1 MEKLLFCRVGWM
13 NYYQGNL
20 EEDPISGGGWYV
32 DRYGYGHEIF
42 NFLPDEE
49 GNLYGFVQV
58 GGEMSI
64 WRLGAKFDESSVT
77 GVTVIWCA
85 SPAYSLHIVGWYKN
99 ATAFQRPQA
108 CPKHLMGKRLLPR
121 SGDSWTFRFVAKE
134 QNAVLLP
141 IDERNFEVPRATTSS
156 GGFGRRN
163 IWYADSDRNK
173 PFYQEVLDYVSSK
186 EVEISRAKDRTHKKI
201 VRYQPDIEKR
211 HQIEQAAMKAVET
224 YYRDRGWVTQDVA
237 ALNRGWDIEAKKD
250 DSLLRIE
257 VKGLSARTIV
267 TDMTPREYEQ
277 MKLFSSDG
285 SYRLCV
291 LTNALENRS
300 YLYHFTYNLVS
311 KELVDENQEVRLRI
325 EERVGARVKEASF

>member
-1 MEKLLFCRVGWM
+1 MEKLLFCRIGWM

-20 EEDPISGGGWYV
+20 EEDPISGGGSYV
-32 DRYGYGHEIF
+32 DSYGYGHELY

-49 GNLYGFVQV
+49 GNLYGFVEV
-58 GGEMSI
+58 GGEMAI

-77 GVTVIWCA
+77 GVKVIWCA
-85 SPAYSLHIVGWYKN
+85 SSSYSLYIVGWYKN
-99 ATAFQRPQA
+99 ATAFRTTQA
-108 CPKHLMGKRLLPR
+108 CPRHLMGRRLLPR
-121 SGDSWTFRFVAKE
+121 SDDAWTFRFVAKE
-134 QNAVLLP
+134 QDALLLP
-141 IDERNFEVPRATTSS
+141 TNERNFEIPRATTSS

-163 IWYADSDRNK
+163 IWYADSDENE
-173 PFYQEVLDYVSSK
+173 PFRQEVLSYVSSK
-186 EVEISRAKDRTHKKI
+186 EAEISKDRTHKKLG
-201 VRYQPDIEKR
+201 RYHPDIEKR
-211 HQIEQAAMKAVET
+211 YRIEKTAMKAVET
-224 YYRDRGWVTQDVA
+224 YYRDRGWVIQDVA

-250 DSLLRIE
+250 DSILRIE
-257 VKGLSARTIV
+257 VKGLSGGTIV

-291 LTNALENRS
+291 LVNALESRS

-311 KELVDENQEVRLRI
+311 KELIGENQEMRLQI